1 MFPLRMFPLN
11 VTRPQRHVVATVALV
26 VLTILPTLYVGYTAW
41 RIGRPS
47 HLREVE
53 REVGSPLGLK
63 ISLGAVRYPRP
74 GEVVYRRLVIR
85 QEEPRHKG
93 LKELASADQVSIRR
107 SDRELTVETEGLK
120 MRGESPR
127 LAIAQ
132 LGELLQK
139 SSSEPAYERIVLS
152 APTLDLDL
160 GSGIAPFQLRDVVG
174 DFLADQVVPTVR
186 ASYRLVAFQS
196 STRCE
201 LTLSRDRKTTP
212 VRTTIALKTME
223 GLPLPARVL
232 DPLFDSAGWLGPDA
246 KVEGNLTLRQDGAKE
261 WEADFQ
267 GNLLDI
273 DLGDVVAR
281 RIPYHQIHGK
291 ARLGVTDARWAER
304 PGQGYGWVSV
314 KGELSSG
321 PGSIGFGM
329 LNALSRERMF
339 RSAPKVTKLDSSG
352 SKNIDFRALAFKF
365 AMTPDGEIQL
375 RGGLG
380 NEYADDVVM
389 VSNNAP
395 LAFAPEGAANVR
407 GLIKSLV
414 PIATVDQGLLVPLT
428 EKSKLLMA
436 LPVPR
441 DIATEKPIGGN

>member
-1 MFPLRMFPLN
+1 MFPLN
-11 VTRPQRHVVATVALV
+11 FTRPRRHVAATIALV
-26 VLTILPTLYVGYTAW
+26 VVTILPTIYVGYTAW

-47 HLREVE
+47 YLREVE
-53 REVGSPLGLK
+53 REVGGPLGLK
-63 ISLGAVRYPRP
+63 VSLSSVRYPRP
-74 GEVVYRRLVIR
+74 GEVVYRGVVIR
-85 QEEPRHKG
+85 QEEPRRKG
-93 LKELASADQVSIRR
+93 LKEIASANQVWIRR
-107 SDRELTVETEGLK
+107 SDRELTVETDGLK
-120 MRGESPR
+120 IHGESPR

-152 APTLDLDL
+152 SPTLDLDL
-160 GSGIAPFQLRDVVG
+160 GAGIAPFELRDVVG
-174 DFLADQVVPTVR
+174 DFFADQVVPTLK
-186 ASYRLVAFQS
+186 ASYRHVVGDS

-201 LTLSRDRKTTP
+201 LSLTRDRKSSP

-223 GLPLPARVL
+223 GPPLPGKVL
-232 DPLFDSAGWLGPDA
+232 DPLFDAVGWLGEDA
-246 KVEGNLTLRQDGAKE
+246 KVEGTLTLRQDGAKD

-273 DLGDVVAR
+273 DLGEVVAKR
-281 RIPYHQIHGK
+281 CPYHQIHGT
-291 ARLGVTDARWAER
+291 ARLGVTSAHWAER

-314 KGELSSG
+314 KGELNSG
-321 PGSIGFGM
+321 PGSIGFGL
-329 LNALSRERMF
+329 LNALNRERMF
-339 RSAPKVTKLDSSG
+339 RSAPKVTRIVSSG
-352 SKNIDFRALAFKF
+352 STNIDYRALAFAF
-365 AMTPDGEIQL
+365 TMTSDGEIQL

-380 NEYADDVVM
+380 NEFADDVVM

-414 PIATVDQGLLVPLT
+414 PVAAVDEGLLVPLT

-441 DIATEKPIGGN
+441 DIAADKPVGGN